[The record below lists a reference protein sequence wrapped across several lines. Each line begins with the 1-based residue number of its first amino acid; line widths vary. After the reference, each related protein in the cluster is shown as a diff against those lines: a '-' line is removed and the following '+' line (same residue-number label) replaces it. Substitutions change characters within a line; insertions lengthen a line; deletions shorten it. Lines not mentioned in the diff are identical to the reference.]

1 MTEILI
7 VLAWSTDMS
16 DTLQPVLTSAD
27 KTWRYFLLKYCHD
40 VTKIV
45 ATAMAYPIRSV
56 FYCRNISSST
66 SSNNISIIS
75 SQNNYPDAYKD
86 GKGEWVVVLEHL
98 RPKHHCPPELPCN
111 KTMNTF
117 ISWKPFGQTKDFL
130 STSYLY

>member
-27 KTWRYFLLKYCHD
+27 KTWLYFRLKYCHD

-56 FYCRNISSST
+56 FIVET
-66 SSNNISIIS
+66 SAAALAATTSESLAARIIILM
-75 SQNNYPDAYKD
+75 PVKM
-86 GKGEWVVVLEHL
+86 EHL

-130 STSYLY
+130 STS